1 MLVADHLTASSVL
14 PHTASIFDS
23 DGPQAWSAQPTAS
36 ELPPDTVLTDVEMS
50 SLTPPSHK
58 MTNLRSHVADPSEE
72 LADDSMSNADA
83 LAQSG
88 SSSRPGRSEAAAA
101 PSQHA
106 RRKRSVLSRKGK
118 RLAHLQSRDLVPA
131 SKSLYSTFGD
141 NGDDDD
147 DDDGA
152 SYGTDDDNDEDDG
165 DDDNASS
172 RRKGTPSRIRSIT
185 KYAVNYI
192 LPNAVSPLPHQPVA
206 SSASSAIHHMDKPE
220 LLLGYAQLIFNAS
233 ILSTFLYLLYH
244 VVRTVQK
251 DVAEK
256 VRAYEMDT
264 LSEITACA
272 SAYTANRCGTDLQ
285 APALASA
292 CKNWERCSARDP
304 AVVGTARVTAETF
317 AEILN
322 GFVDSVSWKTMF
334 FTLICFSIVVGATN
348 SFLSFFR
355 IKSRSRTHDSDR
367 TSQRPQHASGVHIPA
382 NPPTHAIAGRP
393 SQDGTH
399 ASGIAP
405 YYHPHQH
412 HPDYAPAH
420 HYAYPTWQHQLPPS
434 TPSRRRTRPAA

>member
-1 MLVADHLTASSVL
+1 MLWQRGTEAPMDTS
-14 PHTASIFDS
+14 PPGPPQPSIFDS
-23 DGPQAWSAQPTAS
+23 SSAQAWSAQPSTS
-36 ELPPDTVLTDVEMS
+36 QLPMDIAMTDVEMS
-50 SLTPPSHK
+50 SLTPPSHR
-58 MTNLRSHVADPSEE
+58 MANFRTHLSDPNEE

-83 LAQSG
+83 LPRN
-88 SSSRPGRSEAAAA
+88 SSSKAPRTDASGA
-101 PSQHA
+101 PSQHV

-118 RLAHLQSRDLVPA
+118 RLAHLQSRELVPA
-131 SKSLYSTFGD
+131 SRSHPS
-141 NGDDDD
+141 NEGDDDD
-147 DDDGA
+147 EYSYDTDDEEEDDDE
-152 SYGTDDDNDEDDG
+152 DVDESAHG
-165 DDDNASS
+165 VG

-192 LPNAVSPLPHQPVA
+192 MPNSVSPLPHQPAAA
-206 SSASSAIHHMDKPE
+206 SSSGVHHMDKPE
-220 LLLGYAQLIFNAS
+220 LLLGYAQLLFNAS

-244 VVRTVQK
+244 VVRTVQR

-272 SAYTANRCGTDLQ
+272 AAYTANRCGTDLQ

-355 IKSRSRTHDSDR
+355 IKSRSRTQDSDHVPHR
-367 TSQRPQHASGVHIPA
+367 SQHSSAPHNAATAPHAIGGGSEQGNIGGISPYYPPQHP
-382 NPPTHAIAGRP
+382 NYPPGP
-393 SQDGTH
+393 
-399 ASGIAP
+399 
-405 YYHPHQH
+405 
-412 HPDYAPAH
+412 
-420 HYAYPTWQHQLPPS
+420 HYAYPAWQQLPPS
-434 TPSRRRTRPAA
+434 TPSRRRTRQGA

>member
-1 MLVADHLTASSVL
+1 MLWQRGTEAPMDTSPAG
-14 PHTASIFDS
+14 PRQPSIFDS
-23 DGPQAWSAQPTAS
+23 DGSQGWSAQQPSTSHLA
-36 ELPPDTVLTDVEMS
+36 LDTDMTDVEMS

-58 MTNLRSHVADPSEE
+58 VANLRSHVADPSEE
-72 LADDSMSNADA
+72 LADDSMSNADG
-83 LAQSG
+83 LAPS
-88 SSSRPGRSEAAAA
+88 SSSRPGRSETAAAAA

-131 SKSLYSTFGD
+131 SRSLYSSYGD
-141 NGDDDD
+141 NHDEEDDD

-152 SYGTDDDNDEDDG
+152 SYGTDDDNEEDG
-165 DDDNASS
+165 DDDNTAS

-192 LPNAVSPLPHQPVA
+192 LPNAVSPLPHQPMA
-206 SSASSAIHHMDKPE
+206 SSASAVHHMDKPE

-322 GFVDSVSWKTMF
+322 SFVDSVSWKTMF

-348 SFLSFFR
+348 SFLSFR
-355 IKSRSRTHDSDR
+355 IKSRSRTQDADR
-367 TSQRPQHASGVHIPA
+367 SSQRPQHQAA
-382 NPPTHAIAGRP
+382 NPPTHAIAGGS
-393 SQDGTH
+393 SQGGSH

-412 HPDYAPAH
+412 HPDYAPAP
-420 HYAYPTWQHQLPPS
+420 HYAYPTWQQLPPS